1 MRRCEEPEKVKL
13 VGPAALE
20 PPTYIRRPEKSTRDC
35 LNVVPSSR
43 ETIPVLAMRGG
54 AMMLV
59 PMHPW
64 SKRVGENVKEAREAP
79 LVAAALVVGM

>member
-13 VGPAALE
+13 VGPAALDA
-20 PPTYIRRPEKSTRDC
+20 PTYIRRPPKSMSDC
-35 LNVVPSSR
+35 LNVVPSSS
-43 ETIPVLAMRGG
+43 ETIPLFPMRGG

-64 SKRVGENVKEAREAP
+64 SKRVGENVKEAIDAP